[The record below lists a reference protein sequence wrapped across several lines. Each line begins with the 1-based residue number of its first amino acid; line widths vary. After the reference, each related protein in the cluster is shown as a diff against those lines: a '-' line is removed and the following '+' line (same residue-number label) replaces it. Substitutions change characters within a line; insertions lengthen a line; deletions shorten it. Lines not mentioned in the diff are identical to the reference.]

1 MGTNFDDV
9 GDFHERF
16 GLDNVTHSRA
26 WPRNPDAELLEFRAK
41 FLAEELGEFVAACTG
56 HDAREVAKIFIDVV
70 DTAFGAVIEI
80 DEAEAFDALIDLAYV
95 TFGTAQLMGFP
106 WQDGWDEVQRAN
118 MTKVR
123 ALRAEEST
131 RLSTFDVV
139 KPEGWQAPN
148 IASVL
153 RKNGWDV

>member
-56 HDAREVAKIFIDVV
+56 HDAREVAKIF
-70 DTAFGAVIEI
+70 I